1 MIRQDNGIS
10 KASLSTYFDFGGIGS
25 GLFVPNNSSNAL
37 HSALSTTPAAV
48 FPFLKEYQMCVW
60 FRIENF
66 EVQQHVEM
74 PSPNFGGRSSPM
86 KGRVHIHTY
95 IHTYIERKKHM
106 YSTYILHTCMYL
118 NYIILSEANKDVYTH
133 IHTCIHT
140 NIHTYIHT

>member
-37 HSALSTTPAAV
+37 HSALSTPAAV

-74 PSPNFGGRSSPM
+74 PSPNLGGRSSPM

-95 IHTYIERKKHM
+95 LHTYIHTYIERN
-106 YSTYILHTCMYL
+106 TYIVLTY
-118 NYIILSEANKDVYTH
+118 YILV
-133 IHTCIHT
+133 CIST
-140 NIHTYIHT
+140 I